1 MASLRKTKKE
11 LKKQGIT
18 KPILTST
25 QISKRRQLYAET
37 RKQIEITNK
46 RLRRLE
52 KAGEYGTWASS
63 KLFNALDSEVLKTLE
78 KTRGGRVKSVKL
90 KRGLTITQLRAIQ
103 KSTNRF
109 LQAQTSTVKGI
120 EKAVESNIKGIKQ
133 KLSSEDGKKVS
144 KEDAI
149 LYYEMFKDSDFTDI
163 EKKIKYDVL
172 WDLIDEAKSK
182 NVSQDDWIN
191 MLGRYIYKPK
201 SDLDIFDKAKN
212 LYEKYILD

>member
-1 MASLRKTKKE
+1 MASLRKTKKQ

-18 KPILTST
+18 KPVLTST
-25 QISKRRQLYAET
+25 QLSKRRQLYAET

-78 KTRGGRVKSVKL
+78 KTRGGHVKSIKL

-109 LQAQTSTVKGI
+109 LQSQTSTVKGV

-144 KEDAI
+144 KEDAM

>member
-1 MASLRKTKKE
+1 MASLRKTKKQ

-25 QISKRRQLYAET
+25 QLSKRRQLYAET

-46 RLRRLE
+46 RLRRIE

-78 KTRGGRVKSVKL
+78 KTRGGHVKSVKL

-109 LQAQTSTVKGI
+109 LQDQTSTVKGI
-120 EKAVESNIKGIKQ
+120 KKAVESNIKGIKQ

-144 KEDAI
+144 KEDAM

>member
-1 MASLRKTKKE
+1 MASLRKTKKQ

-25 QISKRRQLYAET
+25 QLSKHRQLYAET

-109 LQAQTSTVKGI
+109 LQSQTSTVKGI
-120 EKAVESNIKGIKQ
+120 EKAVESNIKGIKK

-144 KEDAI
+144 KEDAM

-182 NVSQDDWIN
+182 NVSQDDWIS

>member
-46 RLRRLE
+46 RLRRIE

-78 KTRGGRVKSVKL
+78 KTRSGHVKSVKL

-120 EKAVESNIKGIKQ
+120 EKAIGSNINSIRQ
-133 KLSSEDGKKVS
+133 KLSTEDGKKVS

-201 SDLDIFDKAKN
+201 SDLDIFEKAKN